1 MRDLQLGGCGEL
13 WRRFPFLNSKQQ
25 NVVSTAMS
33 TLAGLLNNTIHQD
46 KLNITISKCPANDS
60 SNNSLSKLASVMG
73 TVQATSNHQG
83 KQIDVSFT

>member
-1 MRDLQLGGCGEL
+1 MATFSILKLEATH
-13 WRRFPFLNSKQQ
+13 
-25 NVVSTAMS
+25 VVSTAMS